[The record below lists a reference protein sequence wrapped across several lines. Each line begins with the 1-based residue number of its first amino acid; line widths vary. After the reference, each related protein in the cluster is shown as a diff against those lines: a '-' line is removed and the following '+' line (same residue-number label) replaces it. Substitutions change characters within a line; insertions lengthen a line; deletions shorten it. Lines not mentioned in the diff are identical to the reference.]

1 MNCAQTLRTALIA
14 YCALL
19 LPACVSLGPDYS
31 EPSVEWLSGWQPELY
46 GQLDSDPDALGDEL
60 SSWWLRFDD
69 AQLNTLLREVRSNN
83 LDLQVA
89 ALRVL
94 EARARLLGAN
104 ALRLPQSQQ
113 ASASAAYLRTRQ
125 SEGLLPASNSSLGSY
140 SAGIAAGW
148 ELDFWGRFQRAIESA
163 GDAYL
168 ASIAEQRD
176 IQVLLTAQTVDVY
189 FSYRTTKER
198 LRIAQNN
205 AAIQRRSFAITQQL
219 FESGQES
226 ELDFQQAKTQYLA
239 TLAQLPVLEQ
249 AVVELRNALTLL
261 LGRPPG
267 EVAELAGEES
277 LLPKVEPAALTG
289 VPVQLLL
296 RRPDVRAAAW
306 SAGAQSAQIGIAAAD
321 FYPSIS
327 LLGSFGWT
335 GDSIGETRDGAS
347 FAIGPS
353 VRWNIFDYGRIR
365 ANLLVQDARLEQA
378 LLGYESVLLAAARE
392 IDNAAVA
399 VIKTAQAQSVLHDSR
414 VAAERAL
421 EIANRRYRE
430 GYADFQRVLDA
441 QRALFSQADREL
453 QNQGA
458 HLSSVVSLYRSLGGG
473 WESQGAGGGEG
484 TALQSRVVERMSE
497 RNDWGELLSEST
509 SDTGTLKA
517 SK

>member
-1 MNCAQTLRTALIA
+1 MFRTALIA
-14 YCALL
+14 CCALL
-19 LPACVSLGPDYS
+19 SAACATLGPDYT
-31 EPSVEWLSGWQPELY
+31 EPSVDWLSAWQPGLY
-46 GQLDSDPDALGDEL
+46 GQLDSDPGVAGEELGN
-60 SSWWLRFDD
+60 WWLRFNDP
-69 AQLNTLLREVRSNN
+69 QLNALLAKVRSNN

-94 EARARLLGAN
+94 EARARLLGAS

-125 SEGLLPASNSSLGSY
+125 SDGLLPAANSSYGSY
-140 SAGIAAGW
+140 SEGISAGW
-148 ELDFWGRFQRAIESA
+148 EMDYWGKIQRGIESA

-168 ASIAEQRD
+168 ASIAQQRD
-176 IQVLLTAQTVDVY
+176 IQVLLTAQAVDIY
-189 FSYRTTKER
+189 FAYRTTRER
-198 LRIAQNN
+198 LRIAQDN
-205 AAIQRRSFAITQQL
+205 AAIQKRSFDITQQL

-249 AVVELRNALTLL
+249 AVVELRNGLSLL

-267 EVAELAGEES
+267 DIAELSKEENP
-277 LLPKVEPAALTG
+277 LPTVQPAALTG

-327 LLGSFGWT
+327 VLGSFGWT
-335 GDSIGETRDGAS
+335 GDSISETRDGTS
-347 FAIGPS
+347 FALGPS

-365 ANLLVQDARLEQA
+365 DKLQVKEARLEQA
-378 LLGYESVLLAAARE
+378 LLGYESVLHAAARE
-392 IDNAAVA
+392 IDDAAVA

-414 VAAERAL
+414 LAAERAL

-473 WESQGAGGGEG
+473 WESQEEGGGI
-484 TALQSRVVERMSE
+484 ALESRVIERMRE
-497 RNDWGELLSEST
+497 RSDWGELLTESPSDPSIQESSE
-509 SDTGTLKA
+509 
-517 SK
+517 